1 MRVWLLDAVRYI
13 PGEEPETFDG
23 ADPVT
28 FPHCGKTQAVPAASI
43 RFKRTSVTDFGFGI
57 DRTRLTYGSDWER
70 QYASIQS
77 FSSDSR

>member
-1 MRVWLLDAVRYI
+1 MAQTTCQMVATAICPECRMRVWLLDAVRYI

-43 RFKRTSVTDFGFGI
+43 RFKRTSVTDFGS
-57 DRTRLTYGSDWER
+57 T
-70 QYASIQS
+70 A
-77 FSSDSR
+77 